1 MTTNSSVAA
10 ILPRPTLP
18 SILKRAIPSA
28 SESRPY
34 LPEDFVFDPE
44 VALKTATSAVAGLSS
59 AWNRHIQDADM
70 KEIIAQAV
78 AKAWDRRD
86 LFDPCKASF
95 RTWVGRIA
103 RNCLLDHY
111 RKTVRKE
118 EGDFGARQET
128 AKAPDVLMM
137 EDEGLNAVIRAVE
150 ELPES
155 HRDIITLLSEG
166 KRTQEIARILG
177 CTPNAA
183 SIRCFRARKA
193 LRKKLADL
201 L

>member
-10 ILPRPTLP
+10 LLPRPTLP
-18 SILKRAIPSA
+18 SILKMAIPSE
-28 SESRPY
+28 SESR
-34 LPEDFVFDPE
+34 LMEDFVFDPE
-44 VALKTATSAVAGLSS
+44 VALKAATSAVFGLSS
-59 AWNRHIQDADM
+59 AWNRHIQDADR
-70 KEIIAQAV
+70 KEVIAQAV
-78 AKAWDRRD
+78 ARAWDRRD
-86 LFDPCKASF
+86 SFDPRKAPF

-111 RKTVRKE
+111 RKTGKKE
-118 EGDFGARQET
+118 EAGFGVRQET

-150 ELPES
+150 ELPER

-166 KRTQEIARILG
+166 KRPQEIARILG
-177 CTPNAA
+177 CTPNAV
-183 SIRCFRARKA
+183 SIRCFRARKV

>member
-1 MTTNSSVAA
+1 M
-10 ILPRPTLP
+10 
-18 SILKRAIPSA
+18 
-28 SESRPY
+28 
-34 LPEDFVFDPE
+34 EDFVFDPE
-44 VALKTATSAVAGLSS
+44 VALKAATSAVVGLSS
-59 AWNRHIQDADM
+59 AWNRHIQDADR
-70 KEIIAQAV
+70 KEVIAQAV
-78 AKAWDRRD
+78 ARAWDRRD
-86 LFDPCKASF
+86 SFDPRKASF

-111 RKTVRKE
+111 RKTGGKE
-118 EGDFGARQET
+118 DGDFCVRQET

-150 ELPES
+150 ELPER

-166 KRTQEIARILG
+166 KRPREIARVLD

-193 LRKKLADL
+193 LREKLADL